1 MRLKALRKRNN
12 MTKKYGIL
20 AYPAKHSLSP
30 AVQNSA
36 FKAVGFDAEFG
47 IFEIPENELAGFM
60 EQVKHEPISGLSVS
74 APYKEVVM
82 GYLNEIASDAREIGA
97 VNTVVNRGG
106 NLYGYNVDYI
116 GMNKAL
122 EEVVGNLAGK
132 KVVVLGAGGAAKAC
146 VYGLLTAGASVA
158 VYNRSAEKAFELAKH
173 FNGVI
178 GEASAVVKAGGLTDI
193 PDVGA
198 DILVQ
203 TTSIWMTDTDA
214 NLADLIPE
222 EMLKN
227 FGCVMDIVY
236 KPLETPLIKAAMD
249 LGIKTITGDKM
260 FLYQAMEQ
268 FKLWTGEEAP
278 IKVMRKAL
286 ENTL

>member
-1 MRLKALRKRNN
+1 

-30 AVQNSA
+30 AVQNAA
-36 FKAVGFDAEFG
+36 FKAAYFDAEFG

-74 APYKEVVM
+74 APYKEVILE
-82 GYLNEIASDAREIGA
+82 YLNGVADDAHEIGA

-122 EEVVGNLAGK
+122 EEVVGNLGGK

-146 VYGLLTAGASVA
+146 VYGLLKACASVS
-158 VYNRSAEKAFELAKH
+158 VYNRSAAKALELAKH
-173 FNGVI
+173 FK
-178 GEASAVVKAGGLTDI
+178 VKAGGLTDI
-193 PDVGA
+193 PHVGA

-203 TTSIWMTDTDA
+203 TTSIWMIDPHA
-214 NLADLIPE
+214 KLSDLLPSEI
-222 EMLKN
+222 LKN

-236 KPLETPLIKAAMD
+236 KPLETPLIKAARD
-249 LGIKTITGDKM
+249 LGVKTITGDKM
-260 FLYQAMEQ
+260 FLYQAVEQ
-268 FKLWTGEEAP
+268 FKLWTGKEAP
-278 IKVMRKAL
+278 VEVMRRVL
-286 ENTL
+286 EDMLVT